1 MSKFL
6 KHYCID
12 TKCKS
17 CKKSVYVFFLKFG
30 HFTQNLQNSVVF
42 FTLEM
47 IILVR
52 AINKYFQKNF
62 ENIKTSFKQA
72 NNTSLKMNIN
82 LT

>member
-1 MSKFL
+1 MQGSILYNFVKIWSF
-6 KHYCID
+6 YP
-12 TKCKS
+12 KS
-17 CKKSVYVFFLKFG
+17 RTFSC
-30 HFTQNLQNSVVF
+30 F

-72 NNTSLKMNIN
+72 NKPSLKMNIN